1 MQIRSLLAVLAAS
14 SAACGCA
21 VPPDDPGSAQQA
33 RPEPTVRTGSRLP
46 GTGSGMTGNISKD
59 DYQDQRSRSGGA
71 AERFK

>member
-1 MQIRSLLAVLAAS
+1 MQMRSLLAILVAS

-21 VPPDDPGSAQQA
+21 LPPDDPQSEQQA
-33 RPEPTVRTGSRLP
+33 RPEPVVRTGSRLP
-46 GTGSGMTGNISKD
+46 STGSAMTGNISKD